1 MWADYVLPVS
11 SWCPPFVDRG
21 QVPEAFAS
29 ERGLKTTNCLRGK
42 VRDRRGRA
50 RLDDVE
56 VEPRLQHEL
65 ELFFPVRDGEVTR
78 AVGHG

>member
-1 MWADYVLPVS
+1 MRLRS
-11 SWCPPFVDRG
+11 SANGVRG
-21 QVPEAFAS
+21 QVAEARAPQ
-29 ERGLKTTNCLRGK
+29 
-42 VRDRRGRA
+42 RRLEAANRFGGEVGDWGGRA

-65 ELFFPVRDGEVTR
+65 KLFLAVRDGEVTR

>member
-1 MWADYVLPVS
+1 MPEGVTHCTTKILEGRS
-11 SWCPPFVDRG
+11 RG
-21 QVPEAFAS
+21 
-29 ERGLKTTNCLRGK
+29 
-42 VRDRRGRA
+42 
-50 RLDDVE
+50 RLDDLE